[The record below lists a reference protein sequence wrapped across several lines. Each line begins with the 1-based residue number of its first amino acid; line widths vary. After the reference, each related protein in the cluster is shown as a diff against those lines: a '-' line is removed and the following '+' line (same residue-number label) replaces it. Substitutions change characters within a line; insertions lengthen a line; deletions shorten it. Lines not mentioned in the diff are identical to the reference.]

1 MATVTICS
9 NSGAQ
14 KIKNSN
20 IQNSNIEIYNLTS
33 VNTTLS
39 LNLLGLKSENIIV
52 ILAPPSCVAVG
63 KLLNLSETQMSPLY
77 KGNGEK

>member
-9 NSGAQ
+9 NLGDP
-14 KIKNSN
+14 KIR
-20 IQNSNIEIYNLTS
+20 NSNIEIYNLTS

-39 LNLLGLKSENIIV
+39 LNLLDLKSENILV

-63 KLLNLSETQMSPLY
+63 KLLNFSEPQMSPLY
-77 KGNGEK
+77 KGNGE